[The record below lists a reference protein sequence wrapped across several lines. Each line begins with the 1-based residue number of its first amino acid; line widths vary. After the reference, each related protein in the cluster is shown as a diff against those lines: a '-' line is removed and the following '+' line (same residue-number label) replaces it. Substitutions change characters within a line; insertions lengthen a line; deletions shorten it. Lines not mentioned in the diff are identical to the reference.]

1 MNNLLNAEL
10 SNDNSEVNII
20 PANPPKKT
28 SYFSGTGLNSLL
40 YFSGGRYW
48 FATVLPFSVI
58 GTLVQTTQVILWII
72 EIISRFLL

>member
-48 FATVLPFSVI
+48 FATVFTIFGHRYTCSNYPS
-58 GTLVQTTQVILWII
+58 
-72 EIISRFLL
+72 